1 MKSAVLILLFSA
13 TLCFAASPLQCQFG
27 EIYRECATCE
37 PTCAEP
43 NPICTQE
50 CRPAACQCAPG
61 LVRHRGRCIQPLL
74 CQAPITQCGI
84 NEVYNECGSMC
95 EPQCNMILGVV
106 VRPQGCIAVCRA
118 GCECAA
124 GHVRI
129 NGVCLSET
137 ICRRYF

>member
-1 MKSAVLILLFSA
+1 MFTDNIEFIIAMVFICIYAVFYLSVASICGVVLYMSIRDQGKS
-13 TLCFAASPLQCQFG
+13 T
-27 EIYRECATCE
+27 
-37 PTCAEP
+37 
-43 NPICTQE
+43 
-50 CRPAACQCAPG
+50 
-61 LVRHRGRCIQPLL
+61 
-74 CQAPITQCGI
+74 

-106 VRPQGCIAVCRA
+106 VVRSLRCAKHMQFTLQRPQGCIAVCRA

-129 NGVCLSET
+129 NGVCISET